1 MLAHPP
7 TDRPRAAR
15 EHQPIAADAWEQRRE
30 RLTTILAAMAD
41 HAMQQATFRC
51 PYKNRHDRCTA
62 QFGCRNQRFPTVSAA
77 GAPAS
82 AALPSAPSATASA
95 TPAAGSVAP
104 PTGSA
109 VPPAATAAAA
119 AASVAP
125 PTGSATPA
133 TAAAGAASGGGLPL
147 CAGDDKLD
155 YRTAWDT
162 GAAAPAPDP
171 GRR

>member
-7 TDRPRAAR
+7 TVRPRAAG

-82 AALPSAPSATASA
+82 AALPSAPSATGSA
-95 TPAAGSVAP
+95 TP
-104 PTGSA
+104 
-109 VPPAATAAAA
+109 A

-162 GAAAPAPDP
+162 GAAAPASDP

>member
-1 MLAHPP
+1 MMAHPP
-7 TDRPRAAR
+7 TDQPRAAG

-82 AALPSAPSATASA
+82 AAPAFAPSAR
-95 TPAAGSVAP
+95 
-104 PTGSA
+104 
-109 VPPAATAAAA
+109 AAAA
-119 AASVAP
+119 P
-125 PTGSATPA
+125 GGA
-133 TAAAGAASGGGLPL
+133 TAGSLPL

-162 GAAAPAPDP
+162 GAS
-171 GRR
+171 RR